1 MKGVLLNMNFKKVL
15 LPFFAGA
22 LALSLAACSGD
33 DKEKDKD
40 QEGAT
45 DDQAA
50 IEEMQKKLDK
60 QKIDEDK
67 IVAVVNDE
75 EVSGETYNIVLENL
89 QMQFQQIGQDPT
101 SDEMAEQLKAQTLDT
116 LVSQTLF
123 LQQAKAE
130 KIDVTEEE
138 IDNEFGMLVSQFG
151 DEKALDEALK
161 SEGMDKETLKET
173 IRENIL
179 FDKYQNKVAPAED
192 ISDEDIKAY
201 YDEFT
206 AQSEGEGDIPPLEDL
221 SENIK
226 QILVQNEQQQKLT
239 AHLEDLKKDA
249 KIELKI

>member
-1 MKGVLLNMNFKKVL
+1 MNFKKAL

-33 DKEKDKD
+33 DKGKEKDT
-40 QEGAT
+40 EGESN
-45 DDQAA
+45 DQAA

-60 QKIDEDK
+60 QKVDDK
-67 IVAVVNDE
+67 TIVAVINEE
-75 EVSGETYNIVLENL
+75 EVDGAMYNIVLENL

-101 SDEMAEQLKAQTLDT
+101 SDEMTEQLKTQTLDT

-130 KIDVTEEE
+130 KIEATEDELE
-138 IDNEFGMLVSQFG
+138 NEYGALILQFG
-151 DEKALDEALK
+151 DEEALEKALK
-161 SEGMDKETLKET
+161 SEGMDAEALKEN
-173 IRENIL
+173 IRESIV
-179 FDKYQNKVAPAED
+179 FEKYQEKIAPAEEVT
-192 ISDEDIKAY
+192 DEEIKAY

-206 AQSEGEGDIPPLEDL
+206 AQSEGEEEIPALEDL

-226 QILVQNEQQQKLT
+226 QILVQNEQQQKLA
-239 AHLEDLKKDA
+239 AHIEALKKDA